1 MTTLTEII
9 EMAEE
14 VLLREGQHMPT
25 VMVIGSKKTAM
36 LRLSDLP
43 DTHAGRARRMFS
55 AGRSIAREGV
65 VGKLQQIYFISEGWM
80 STGEKGKMPDKVPS
94 QDPKRVEVLLIS
106 GLNLE
111 TTQVDIVVHE
121 MVRDSE
127 GTLIE
132 LKALDISGVER
143 ADSPLLRAFAQGFQA
158 GSRPKTDDA

>member
-14 VLLREGQHMPT
+14 VILSEGQHMPT
-25 VMVIGSKKTAM
+25 VIVCGSKKTVM
-36 LRLSDLP
+36 LRLTDLP
-43 DTHAGRARRMFS
+43 DTHAGRARTMFS

-65 VGKLQQIYFISEGWM
+65 AGKLRQVYFISEGWM
-80 STGEKGKMPDKVPS
+80 SAGEKGKMPDRAPS

-121 MVRDSE
+121 MVRNSE
-127 GTLIE
+127 GTLVE
-132 LKALDISGVER
+132 LKALDITNGER
-143 ADSPLLRAFAQGFQA
+143 AGSPLLRAFAQGFQA

>member
-65 VGKLQQIYFISEGWM
+65 VGRLQQVYFISEGWM
-80 STGEKGKMPDKVPS
+80 STGEKGKMPS